1 MERKAEKNRRPWDSH
16 VTVFHE
22 VSKESLREDI
32 HPILNLSP
40 SVADNRT
47 HNTVFDL
54 AMTSIPM
61 TAAISCTEQTLCLEK
76 KKSSGSSLC
85 TK

>member
-40 SVADNRT
+40 SVADSRT
-47 HNTVFDL
+47 QYSLWPCYDIYSYDSSNQLYRANTL
-54 AMTSIPM
+54 SG
-61 TAAISCTEQTLCLEK
+61 EEK
-76 KKSSGSSLC
+76 KFWVLPLH
-85 TK
+85 